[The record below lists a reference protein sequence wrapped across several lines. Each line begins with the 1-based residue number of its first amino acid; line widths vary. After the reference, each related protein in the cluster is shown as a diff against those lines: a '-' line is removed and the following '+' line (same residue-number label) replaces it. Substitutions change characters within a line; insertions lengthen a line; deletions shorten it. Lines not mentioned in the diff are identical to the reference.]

1 MQKILVTTDFSANS
15 KAGLRFAIQLASQHK
30 YELTF
35 FHSYYLVKP
44 TAWSD
49 ATFQSH
55 KKVET
60 KKIQDQLN
68 NFVDAVYKSM
78 NIIPRNSKCIIINS
92 VFVDAN
98 IREYAAQNKFN
109 YICISTR
116 GAGKLKKMFGTNT
129 SNLINQSDVPV
140 IAVPSSYRSKKI
152 TNILYAS
159 DLTRLEKELKQVVDF
174 AKPIKARVEL
184 LHFMS
189 PLEIITDSK
198 IIETAV
204 KKFSKYDIKLHLENP
219 NHIETLITNIESAI
233 KKSKPSM
240 VIMFTQQNRTFFE
253 KLFQSS
259 KSAEY
264 SFNAKVPVLVFNKI

>member
-35 FHSYYLVKP
+35 FHSYHLIKP
-44 TAWSD
+44 TSWSD

-68 NFVDAVYKSM
+68 NFVDTVYKSM

-92 VFVDAN
+92 VFADAN
-98 IREYAAQNKFN
+98 IREYAAQKKFN

-116 GAGKLKKMFGTNT
+116 GAGKLKKIFGTNT

-140 IAVPSSYRSKKI
+140 IAVPSFYR
-152 TNILYAS
+152 A
-159 DLTRLEKELKQVVDF
+159 DLTQLEKELKQVVNF

-184 LHFMS
+184 LHFIS

-219 NHIETLITNIESAI
+219 KHVETFITNIESAI
-233 KKSKPSM
+233 KKSKSSM
-240 VIMFTQQNRTFFE
+240 MIMFTQQNRSFFE
-253 KLFQSS
+253 KLFLSGN
-259 KSAEY
+259 SAKY
-264 SFNAKVPVLVFNKI
+264 SFNAKVPVLVFKKI